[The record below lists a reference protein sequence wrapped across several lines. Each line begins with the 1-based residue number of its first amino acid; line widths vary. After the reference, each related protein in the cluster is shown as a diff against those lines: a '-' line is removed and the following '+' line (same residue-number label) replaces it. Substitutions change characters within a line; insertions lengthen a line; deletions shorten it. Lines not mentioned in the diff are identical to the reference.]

1 MQRIEPATTAMLVS
15 ALAPIA
21 INLLQ
26 GLVGHIFKP
35 SDFQDVS
42 PQIIY

>member
-1 MQRIEPATTAMLVS
+1 MQRVEPATTALLVS

-26 GLVGHIFKP
+26 GLVGHIVKP
-35 SDFQDVS
+35 SDFQDVGT
-42 PQIIY
+42 QIIF